1 MIFFALFLNFSS
13 MEFFSVRKSQ
23 KSQVTH
29 FDDFVFGYRFVRK
42 CLCYWDIRHLKVN
55 SIENWERAKFEW
67 IFFLIFNNDTFFT
80 EIILIYPMAMFSKAL
95 NALYSLVLH
104 MLFYHD
110 IDCAQCALNVIVHKT
125 ISFAKYILWENNIQ
139 ITGRMKSMSA
149 CV

>member
-1 MIFFALFLNFSS
+1 
-13 MEFFSVRKSQ
+13 
-23 KSQVTH
+23 
-29 FDDFVFGYRFVRK
+29 
-42 CLCYWDIRHLKVN
+42 
-55 SIENWERAKFEW
+55 
-67 IFFLIFNNDTFFT
+67 
-80 EIILIYPMAMFSKAL
+80 MAMFSKAL

-104 MLFYHD
+104 MLFYYD